1 MVQVCTRSFNRF
13 ESYISSQAQKL
24 TCMKYINLKNILL
37 LIGAITIFLMLIVGI
52 KYPKQI
58 KRIIKRIV
66 RWEYFTNRDSSCEQC
81 DILFQDGV
89 SEQEKAFQSEGIKPK
104 KSFAAI
110 HKLIDKHVLREI
122 ETCEDYVV
130 EPMDASVPCLLPK
143 GVKFLKRLSQDYR
156 ALCIQQHLEYVPFRI
171 TSATRTTE
179 SVKTLQQNNGNAIEN
194 SAHLRGKTLD
204 ISYLTAKSQVEQK
217 RLFIKALATLK
228 QEGLCYVKYEVNMK
242 CLHITCR

>member
-1 MVQVCTRSFNRF
+1 
-13 ESYISSQAQKL
+13 
-24 TCMKYINLKNILL
+24 MKYMPLKKVLL
-37 LIGAITIFLMLIVGI
+37 LIGAIIIFIMLIVGI

-58 KRIIKRIV
+58 KRIVKRIIH
-66 RWEYFTNRDSSCEQC
+66 WEYFMNQDSSCEQC

-89 SEQEKAFQSEGIKPK
+89 SEQEKAYQGEGIKPK
-104 KSFAAI
+104 NNFAAI
-110 HKLIDKHVLREI
+110 HKLIDKQVLREI
-122 ETCEDYVV
+122 ETCEDYIV
-130 EPMDASVPCLLPK
+130 EPMDVSVPCLLPK
-143 GVKFLKRLSQDYR
+143 GIKFLKRLSREYR
-156 ALCIQQHLEYVPFRI
+156 ILCSQKGLAYVPFRI

-204 ISYLTAKSQVEQK
+204 ISYLTSKDQVPQK
-217 RLFIKALATLK
+217 VLLIEALAALK